1 MKKILN
7 KELKLGIWIHNTS
20 PKLMGE
26 GINMLLAFLIRN
38 ANKNNNLKINIACL
52 SWMKKPIIEFL
63 QEMHIDTSNINF
75 IVSNKRVP
83 YIYRLRKFKENR
95 KKTKKKNY
103 LNVIKK
109 LKSLG
114 KNIFKNL
121 AGTNNIILL
130 ALKAIIIS
138 PFLILSIFILILIYA
153 TKWIVNLAVIKKV
166 NKKISE
172 VKNKIYHKLYSIA
185 KRLYENMQEKEFDRL
200 ANKCKHNDNV
210 DLWFLSY
217 PSNTYI
223 KYFKKPVV
231 VSVPD
236 MVYLDFP
243 IEFLMS
249 FGDKTLKK
257 IHNDIAETI
266 GNATATI
273 SYSNYVAEKQ
283 AKRFFRGNDNMVKV
297 INHANVDT
305 INELEKLKLRTN
317 MEYLNLCNRLI
328 QNYIKKL
335 TRKNTNNM
343 SDYLKGIHWE
353 NIQYIFISS
362 QVRPHKNYLNIFKAY
377 EKVLREDYKNI
388 KLIIT
393 GNPEVLEET
402 KEFIEERKLYYDIL
416 PITAIPPRVHAAF
429 YCKASLTVVPTLF
442 EGGFPFC
449 FSESLSVNT
458 PVIMSDIP
466 VTSEMI
472 QDDEL
477 KRDMLF
483 NPYDVNEI
491 RNKIN
496 WALDN
501 SEMLLEKQKV
511 IYNNMK
517 KRTWDIVANE
527 YINCFEEVSEK
538 CKK

>member
-1 MKKILN
+1 MNKK
-7 KELKLGIWIHNTS
+7 LKLGIWIHNTS
-20 PKLMGE
+20 PRLMGE
-26 GINMLLAFLIRN
+26 GINMLLAFLVRN
-38 ANKNNNLKINIACL
+38 ANKNDDLKITIACL
-52 SWMKKPIIEFL
+52 SWMKKPIIDFFE
-63 QEMHIDTSNINF
+63 EMHIDTSNINF
-75 IVSNKRVP
+75 IVSHKRVP
-83 YIYRLRKFKENR
+83 YIYRLRNFKE
-95 KKTKKKNY
+95 KKKKKKKDYSNI
-103 LNVIKK
+103 LIKLRK
-109 LKSLG
+109 LG
-114 KNIFKNL
+114 KNIFKDL

-130 ALKAIIIS
+130 ALKAIIMS
-138 PFLILSIFILILIYA
+138 PFLILGIFILILIYIG
-153 TKWIVNLAVIKKV
+153 KWIKNLEFTKKV
-166 NKKISE
+166 KDKILTVNNKISD
-172 VKNKIYHKLYSIA
+172 KLFNTA
-185 KRLYENMQEKEFDRL
+185 RRLYENMQENEFDRL
-200 ANKCKHNDNV
+200 ASKCKSNKNV

-243 IEFLMS
+243 IEFLTL
-249 FGDKTLKK
+249 FGKRSLGK
-257 IHNDIAETI
+257 IHYDIAETI

-273 SYSNYVAEKQ
+273 SYSHYVAENH
-283 AKRFFRGNDNMVKV
+283 AKRFFKGNNNMVKV

-305 INELEKLKLRTN
+305 INELEKLKVRTN
-317 MEYLNLCNRLI
+317 MEYLDLSNRLI
-328 QNYIKKL
+328 QNYIRKK
-335 TRKNTNNM
+335 TKYKDDNM
-343 SDYLKGIHWE
+343 SNYLSGVSWE
-353 NIQYIFISS
+353 NVQYIFVSS
-362 QVRPHKNYLNIFKAY
+362 QVRPHKNYLNIFKAF

-393 GNPEVLEET
+393 GTPDVLEET
-402 KEFIEERKLYYDIL
+402 QKFIKERKLYYDIL

-458 PVIMSDIP
+458 PAIMSDIP

-472 QDDEL
+472 QDDEM
-477 KRDMLF
+477 KKDMLF

-491 RNKIN
+491 RKKIN

-501 SEMLLEKQKV
+501 SEILLEKQKV
-511 IYNNMK
+511 IFNNMK

-527 YINCFEEVSEK
+527 YINCFEEVSQNVK
-538 CKK
+538 NKL